1 MTANG
6 GFRIVVGVDGS
17 AQSREALDWAVEEAR
32 LRKGQVLALT
42 GWNFPHV
49 SNAMMPVWDYEGF
62 QADAQSVLDHELA
75 RAGEPGVEI
84 TGHIVQGNP
93 ASLLVEA
100 SRDAD
105 VVAVGSRGYGGFT
118 GLMPGS
124 VSAQTV
130 HHAHC
135 PVLVFAGA

>member
-1 MTANG
+1 M
-6 GFRIVVGVDGS
+6 VGVDGS

-105 VVAVGSRGYGGFT
+105 VVAVGSRGYGDS
-118 GLMPGS
+118 L
-124 VSAQTV
+124 AL
-130 HHAHC
+130 C
-135 PVLVFAGA
+135 PVPCRRKRFTMPTARYWSLPVLSGEPAKEC